1 MGCGANGISIPLMM
15 VVDNFDNDCIR
26 DFFPNIAPIGI
37 DWDGVC
43 FGGYDEAVGLVEVKS
58 PLAFAIGA

>member
-1 MGCGANGISIPLMM
+1 MM

-26 DFFPNIAPIGI
+26 DFFLNIAPIGI

-43 FGGYDEAVGLVEVKS
+43 FGCYDEPIGLVEVKS